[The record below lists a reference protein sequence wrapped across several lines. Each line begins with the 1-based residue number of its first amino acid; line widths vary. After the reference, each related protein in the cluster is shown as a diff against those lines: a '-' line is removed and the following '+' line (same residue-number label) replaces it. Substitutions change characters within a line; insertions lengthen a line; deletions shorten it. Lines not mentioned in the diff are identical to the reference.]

1 MDKGINLE
9 KVVQRLV
16 NRVASLEYEL
26 AVTSALLEDAQ
37 EDLMMLQSQP
47 EGEYDEKQGDI

>member
-9 KVVQRLV
+9 KVVQRLI
-16 NRVASLEYEL
+16 NRVANLEYEL

-47 EGEYDEKQGDI
+47 EGEYDEKQRDI

>member
-9 KVVQRLV
+9 KVVQRLA
-16 NRVASLEYEL
+16 NRIAGLEYEL

-47 EGEYDEKQGDI
+47 EGEYDEKQRDI